1 MEVPT
6 GPRNAPNGFS
16 VQFYPRWDVRLP
28 FSQKIFS
35 ENPKNSKKSFRSLSE
50 SKQEK
55 KSRLK
60 SDFSNLVKSAL
71 PGFRLFP
78 DLILMDTIVCPP
90 PSPVPCPP
98 QQLTRGLR
106 VIRNIP
112 RHIPRANNSTAWIAQ
127 SAHLPPS
134 HLPTTAAHSGTS
146 RYSRH
151 IPRANN
157 GTAWTLQFA
166 PLSAGSSRYSCHQD
180 ARKIIVIIFEMFAF
194 IQKLET

>member
-1 MEVPT
+1 MDTIVCPPPAPVPC
-6 GPRNAPNGFS
+6 PP
-16 VQFYPRWDVRLP
+16 
-28 FSQKIFS
+28 
-35 ENPKNSKKSFRSLSE
+35 
-50 SKQEK
+50 
-55 KSRLK
+55 
-60 SDFSNLVKSAL
+60 
-71 PGFRLFP
+71 FRLFP

-112 RHIPRANNSTAWIAQ
+112 RHIPRANNNTAWILQ

-180 ARKIIVIIFEMFAF
+180 ARKIIVIIFAMFAF